1 VVAVALD
8 TNVVV
13 ELVRGKRMSMREQFE
28 DALARGERLVTS
40 LVVLHEL
47 RYGCELH
54 HDPPGELRRVQ
65 AVLQDVEVE
74 PLDETDI
81 VVAAKLRSNLTRIG
95 RLIGAYDVLI
105 AGQALAR
112 DWTLV
117 TANTR
122 EFSRIEGLKVID
134 WSAA

>member
-1 VVAVALD
+1 MVAIALD
-8 TNVVV
+8 TNVIV
-13 ELVRGKRMSMREQFE
+13 ELVRGKRRPVRERFE
-28 DALARGERLVTS
+28 RALAGGDRLVAS

-54 HDPPGELRRVQ
+54 HDPAGELRRVQ
-65 AVLQDVEVE
+65 TVLSDVEIE

-81 VVAAKLRSNLTRIG
+81 VVAAKLRSRLTKLG
-95 RLIGAYDVLI
+95 RSIGAYDTLI
-105 AGQALAR
+105 AGQGLAR

-134 WSAA
+134 WTAA